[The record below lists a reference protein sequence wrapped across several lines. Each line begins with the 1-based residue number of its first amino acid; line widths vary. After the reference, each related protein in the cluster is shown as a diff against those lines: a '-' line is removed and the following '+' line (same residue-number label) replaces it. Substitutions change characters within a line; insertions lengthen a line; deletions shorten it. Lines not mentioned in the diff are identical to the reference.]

1 MNHSSGRTF
10 LVAAVLSVVLGACG
24 STTGGSGSPGSH
36 PTGPVVIAAFNPF
49 SGPDASFG
57 PEILVSCNAA
67 AQLINNVGGINGQH
81 LNCVS
86 SDTHGD
92 PADAVAAAEKLIA
105 TTTNLV
111 GLIGP
116 SSDEA
121 LATSPIFEHAH
132 IPMFADTGQAAYDK
146 TPLQYFWRVT
156 AADDA
161 KGNAMA
167 IWAIRQGYKHA
178 AAVFG
183 NDAGAQAD
191 VPALKA
197 AYAKLGG
204 SMDTSLNVALDQAS
218 YRTEIQQMLA
228 QQPQV
233 IFTETDPQTAATFLS
248 EVVQLNHTLLP
259 TIGTETSFQAPYVQA
274 VTQSVGN
281 DQLSA
286 NFVAVQPY
294 APATGDA
301 YQIFKTAELAAPGAS
316 ASDLS
321 TYAADP
327 FAMSYYD
334 SVNIMA
340 LAMVAAGTSDPATYN
355 KFVSKVTASTQ
366 GATKVYSFDQGRKA
380 LARGQSIQY
389 VGASGDITFDAFHN
403 SSGSFQVARLN
414 AAADAAPLGV
424 VTAADIAKVR

>member
-1 MNHSSGRTF
+1 MNHRSSRAL
-10 LVAAVLSVVLGACG
+10 LVGAVCAVALGACG
-24 STTGGSGSPGSH
+24 STGAGPAQSSH
-36 PTGPVVIAAFNPF
+36 STGPVTIAAFNPF

-67 AQLINNVGGINGQH
+67 AQLINKAGGINGQQ
-81 LNCVS
+81 LNCIS

-105 TTTNLV
+105 TTSNLV
-111 GLIGP
+111 GIIGP

-121 LATSPIFEHAH
+121 LATVPIFEHAH
-132 IPMFADTGQAAYDK
+132 MPMFADTGQAAFDK
-146 TPLQYFWRVT
+146 TTSQYFWRVT

-167 IWAIRQGYKHA
+167 IWAIRRGYKHA

-197 AYAKLGG
+197 AYTKLSG
-204 SMDTSLNVALDQAS
+204 SLDVSLNVALDQSS
-218 YRTEIQQMLA
+218 YRTEIQGMLA
-228 QQPQV
+228 QHPQV
-233 IFTETDPQTAATFLS
+233 IFTETDPQTAATFLN
-248 EVVQLNHTLLP
+248 EVVQLNGSLLP

-274 VTQSVGN
+274 VTQAVG
-281 DQLSA
+281 DAQLSTH
-286 NFVAVQPY
+286 FEAVQPY
-294 APATGDA
+294 APASGKS
-301 YQIFKTAELAAPGAS
+301 YSIFNAAELAAPGAS
-316 ASDLS
+316 ATDLA

-340 LAMVAAGTSDPATYN
+340 LAMVAAKSTDPTTYN
-355 KFVSKVTASTQ
+355 RFVTTVTTPSSS
-366 GATKVYSFDQGRKA
+366 ATKVSSFDEGRTA
-380 LARGQSIQY
+380 LAQGKQIQY
-389 VGASGDITFDAFHN
+389 VGASGAIAFDAFHN

-414 AAADAAPLGV
+414 AAADAQPLGV
-424 VTAADIAKVR
+424 VTAADIAKVKG